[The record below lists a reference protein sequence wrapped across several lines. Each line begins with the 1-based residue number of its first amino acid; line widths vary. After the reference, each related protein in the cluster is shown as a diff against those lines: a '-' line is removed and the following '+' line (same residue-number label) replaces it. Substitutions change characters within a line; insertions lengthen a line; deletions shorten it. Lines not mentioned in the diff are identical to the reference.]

1 MGVSGRYFGVFDV
14 NVGYIS
20 TDVFNSTVTCNVFA
34 KKIFQ
39 HQAYNFGHP
48 TCNMYG
54 IEHPYPQPPAIS
66 CGNQG
71 TAYLLFIFFWLA
83 NAAMQNNV
91 STVNALHMPLLT
103 FSRRFRLVAI
113 PPPHTTNR
121 SYLTFFLNKVKVLTT
136 HQPILR
142 KYKNQ

>member
-20 TDVFNSTVTCNVFA
+20 TDVFA

-54 IEHPYPQPPAIS
+54 IEHPPSPTSSSLVVAIW
-66 CGNQG
+66 GLH
-71 TAYLLFIFFWLA
+71 TFFFWLA

-91 STVNALHMPLLT
+91 SIVNASHMPLLT
-103 FSRRFRLVAI
+103 FSRRCRLVAI
-113 PPPHTTNR
+113 PPPHTRNR

-136 HQPILR
+136 HQPILH